1 MSIIQ
6 QPTLFDIDYLE
17 KLDIQEKYKEIFSPL
32 DWTNVL
38 NLFQKETRVGPSSTV
53 NYEALLRSLMVRIM
67 EKIPTQKALI
77 NRLKSDLRLKL
88 SVGFLYSEAIPS
100 EATYSRVMAILAS
113 NLSVIEQMNQS
124 LLQLINEELDIF
136 EENVAIDVTAIEART
151 KPVKTENPKLPSTKE
166 QRTLAKEELR
176 TLIPTYPAWGVKK
189 NSKGKNDFWFGYK
202 GTLAVSTKNQYIL
215 CMDIAS
221 AFASDVSLAIPTIRQ
236 TAPLLSTKKEPTYF
250 SFDKGYDAQE
260 IYQEVHDL
268 GFEPI
273 IPLKSVPKNDGE
285 VDDYYAPTCLLEHSY
300 QYDSYDS
307 RYGALKYVQPKNHCQ
322 NCPLQHEGLCQKVIK
337 IKQMNDPRKYNH
349 PARGTKTWETKY
361 KERSSVERVNAYLKE
376 NYQLNDTR
384 FYKSAHAIVFY
395 HLIQLTYNVK
405 TFVNQRFSKRNAEKK

>member
-38 NLFQKETRVGPSSTV
+38 NLFQKETRVGPSITV

-151 KPVKTENPKLPSTKE
+151 KPVKTEN
-166 QRTLAKEELR
+166 
-176 TLIPTYPAWGVKK
+176 Y
-189 NSKGKNDFWFGYK
+189 
-202 GTLAVSTKNQYIL
+202 
-215 CMDIAS
+215 
-221 AFASDVSLAIPTIRQ
+221 
-236 TAPLLSTKKEPTYF
+236 
-250 SFDKGYDAQE
+250 E
-260 IYQEVHDL
+260 IY
-268 GFEPI
+268 
-273 IPLKSVPKNDGE
+273 
-285 VDDYYAPTCLLEHSY
+285 
-300 QYDSYDS
+300 
-307 RYGALKYVQPKNHCQ
+307 
-322 NCPLQHEGLCQKVIK
+322 KVIFVGG
-337 IKQMNDPRKYNH
+337 ICGSLGELFGRQSGR
-349 PARGTKTWETKY
+349 
-361 KERSSVERVNAYLKE
+361 
-376 NYQLNDTR
+376 
-384 FYKSAHAIVFY
+384 AHV
-395 HLIQLTYNVK
+395 
-405 TFVNQRFSKRNAEKK
+405 